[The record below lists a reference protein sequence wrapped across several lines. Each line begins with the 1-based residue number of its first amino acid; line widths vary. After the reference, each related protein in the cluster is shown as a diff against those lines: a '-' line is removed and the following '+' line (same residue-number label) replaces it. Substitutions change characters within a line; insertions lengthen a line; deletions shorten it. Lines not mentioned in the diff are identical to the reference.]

1 MPKLRNLDLK
11 LLQLFEHVYRQRN
24 LSKVAEQMDLTQP
37 AVSLALGR
45 LRQHF
50 ADPLFVRAGGTME
63 PTPVAEQLH
72 ELAANSVAQ
81 LEALLAFQPSFDPGK
96 DSRTFRIAMTDVG
109 QTVILPRLLNTLA
122 EIGPNIKV
130 DVSQVTPDTADHLQQ
145 GLLDLALGFLPD
157 LDGRFV
163 QQAIFLETF
172 SCLVR
177 RGHPRIGAALS
188 VRQFRD
194 GQHVIVD
201 TLGTGHFV
209 IERDLARK
217 GLVRHVGLRV
227 PHFIGLPAIVGS
239 TDLIAT
245 LPSRAAHILSQGSNA
260 RVVALPVEI
269 PGYQVRQQW
278 HERVQR
284 DPGHVW
290 LRHLMVALFKDA

>member
-96 DSRTFRIAMTDVG
+96 DPRTFRIAMTDVG